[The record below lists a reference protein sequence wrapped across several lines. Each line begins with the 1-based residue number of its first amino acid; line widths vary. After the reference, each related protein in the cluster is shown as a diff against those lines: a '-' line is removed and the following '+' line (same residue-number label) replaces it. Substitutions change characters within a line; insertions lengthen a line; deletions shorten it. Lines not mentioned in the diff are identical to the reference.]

1 MILTTF
7 DETSIIND
15 EEACAHL
22 YEHISVHWG
31 MIPNINLRYDEA
43 ATESIYDELLEM
55 YADDI
60 YERTKEIYLEHRDPL
75 LPPEVINNGAEGFDD
90 DIDEET
96 LERCW
101 EVWDDIELQ
110 ERHAIIDDFNYN
122 YYKYLMKYNFIH
134 MDEEKIKNFPQK
146 EVW

>member
-22 YEHISVHWG
+22 YEHIAVHWG

-43 ATESIYDELLEM
+43 ATENVYEELLEM
-55 YADDI
+55 YVDDI
-60 YERTKEIYLEHRDPL
+60 YERTKEMYLEHEDAL
-75 LPPEVINNGAEGFDD
+75 LSPEIINYSEGDVD
-90 DIDEET
+90 AET
-96 LERCW
+96 LEHCW

-110 ERHAIIDDFNYN
+110 ERFNVLSDFNYN
-122 YYKYLMKYNFIH
+122 YSRFLLKYNFIYK
-134 MDEEKIKNFPQK
+134 DEDKIINYPQK